1 MVFVVGISCAAV
13 VMFWFWFW
21 FWFFGLILYQR
32 VFPLV

>member
-21 FWFFGLILYQR
+21 FFGLILYQR

>member
-13 VMFWFWFW
+13 VMFWFGI
-21 FWFFGLILYQR
+21 FGLILYQR

>member
-13 VMFWFWFW
+13 VMFWFGIL
-21 FWFFGLILYQR
+21 GLILYQR

>member
-13 VMFWFWFW
+13 VMFWF
-21 FWFFGLILYQR
+21 FGLILYQR